1 MVGTV
6 WKSKMEVR
14 IACEHEME
22 IEIVGGEFET
32 LPVTTKPKTSHHR
45 SPGGERCGKRMCL
58 TIFLERTRECIIRWT
73 LELFQMQLWENF

>member
-14 IACEHEME
+14 IACEREME

-32 LPVTTKPKTSHHR
+32 LPVTTKPRTSHHR
-45 SPGGERCGKRMCL
+45 SPGGEKR
-58 TIFLERTRECIIRWT
+58 
-73 LELFQMQLWENF
+73 